1 MDTDELVGPGTLGA
15 TGNVQNNRK
24 KKAEPATDD
33 EPISSSDESEQLTP
47 VASLSPRADPLGRK
61 TFEWSAKD
69 LEKKLAEGDT
79 AADELNTHGSDK
91 KEKKAE
97 ISPRKGARR
106 SERLQRSE
114 PTTPKKTPT
123 KMIGSGHTRRE
134 DEDVE
139 LFPSFAS
146 SFRTAKRRKTV
157 VYGTSIR
164 NIHALTKQ
172 ETKTKVA
179 IPVLNPDESDVAI
192 HSPQATTSAPEFKNP
207 ISFPNDTFSSFSLPT
222 NSSREIENHVFDL
235 DEGDGSL
242 SPLSSV
248 PSSISQGLSP
258 TEKMSQG
265 SAALRPNFCPVC
277 RQRVDDAL
285 WEKLGSSKGLSVRK
299 QVQLCRAHRK
309 RTAEREWVEKGYP
322 TIAWEQMDRRIQ
334 THFSDLERILT
345 LKSPSFYRNALES
358 SASGGKK
365 DNFRL
370 TCTSDSL
377 DRMSAG
383 YYGSRGSKQMCVC

>member
-1 MDTDELVGPGTLGA
+1 
-15 TGNVQNNRK
+15 
-24 KKAEPATDD
+24 
-33 EPISSSDESEQLTP
+33 
-47 VASLSPRADPLGRK
+47 
-61 TFEWSAKD
+61 
-69 LEKKLAEGDT
+69 
-79 AADELNTHGSDK
+79 LNTHSSDK

-97 ISPRKGARR
+97 ESSRKGPRR
-106 SERLQRSE
+106 SERVQRSH

-123 KMIGSGHTRRE
+123 EMIGGGPSGRE
-134 DEDVE
+134 DEEVE
-139 LFPSFAS
+139 LFPSIVS
-146 SFRTAKRRKTV
+146 SFRTAKRRKTL
-157 VYGTSIR
+157 VYGSSIR

-172 ETKTKVA
+172 ETKTKA
-179 IPVLNPDESDVAI
+179 ATPVLNPDESGVAI

-222 NSSREIENHVFDL
+222 NSSREMENLVFDP
-235 DEGDGSL
+235 DEGDGSS
-242 SPLSSV
+242 SPLSSI
-248 PSSISQGLSP
+248 PSSISQGVSP
-258 TEKMSQG
+258 TKKKSRD
-265 SAALRPNFCPVC
+265 SAARRPNFCPVC
-277 RQRVDDAL
+277 KQRVDNTL
-285 WEKLGSSKGLSVRK
+285 WEKLGFSKGLSVRK

-309 RTAEREWVEKGYP
+309 RMAEREWVEKRYP

-365 DNFRL
+365 DTFRL